1 MSDDELLAGFQAGT
15 LEEFPHRAHVHVA
28 WLYLRRDTPLR
39 AIERFTVD
47 LRHFALTKGRPGLY
61 HETLTLAF
69 LFLIHE
75 RMAEEGEDF
84 DGFQARNPDLFRW
97 KPSVLDRYY
106 RKETLASELARR
118 KFLLPD
124 RLTPGEGSV
133 SKSE

>member
-28 WLYLRRDTPLR
+28 WLYLRRDTVLR
-39 AIERFTVD
+39 AIERFSVD
-47 LRHFALTKGRPGLY
+47 LRRFALAKGKPGLY

-75 RMAEEGEDF
+75 RMDEADESFE
-84 DGFQARNPDLFRW
+84 GFQARNPDLFRW
-97 KPSVLDRYY
+97 NPSALDRYY
-106 RKETLASELARR
+106 RKETLASERARR

-124 RLTPGEGSV
+124 RLAL
-133 SKSE
+133 SE

>member
-28 WLYLRRDTPLR
+28 WLYLRRDAPLR
-39 AIERFTVD
+39 AIERFSVD
-47 LRHFALTKGRPGLY
+47 LRRFALAKGRPGLY
-61 HETLTLAF
+61 HETLTFAF

-75 RMAEEGEDF
+75 RMAGQGEDF
-84 DGFQARNPDLFRW
+84 DAFQARNPDLFRW
-97 KPSVLDRYY
+97 NPSALDRYY

-118 KFLLPD
+118 KFVLPD
-124 RLTPGEGSV
+124 RLELLQVTA

>member
-1 MSDDELLAGFQAGT
+1 MSEDELVASFQAGT

-28 WLYLRRDTPLR
+28 WLYLRRDTVLR
-39 AIERFTVD
+39 AIERFSVD
-47 LRHFALTKGRPGLY
+47 LRRFALAKGKPGLY

-75 RMAEEGEDF
+75 RMDGAGESF
-84 DGFQARNPDLFRW
+84 DAFRARNPDLFRW
-97 KPSVLDRYY
+97 NPSALDRYY

-124 RLTPGEGSV
+124 RLALSD
-133 SKSE
+133 